1 MRDQSKIRQETLTMD
16 DITAVNRLD
25 RRSFLQNVGMLGLAA
40 ALPQMMAE
48 AQSADVHGADLKTP
62 SGKPLRGLYPIM
74 ETPFTPDDKL
84 NTDALAAEVKWL
96 NKGRVA
102 GMIWPAFAG
111 SWSTLSDTERIEGAE
126 AILAAGKGG
135 KSAIVIEV
143 QNMAW
148 DTPTAVRYAKHAA
161 AHGADAV
168 GAIPLNN
175 GWNRTDQEIL
185 DYYKAIGA
193 ATDLPLI
200 VQTRGTVSVDLMIQ
214 MFQQIP
220 TMKATKDEVGDTL
233 ARATELIQ
241 RTDDKLAVWAA
252 GGGTGNNLWTSLPL
266 GIVGLCPTPQYA
278 ELLQQVMELYWAG
291 KKSAAFDMFALVQT
305 FASTVTGASG
315 YMMEARGVFPEGTKS
330 RPQPM
335 EPEAR
340 QGAGGGAGAAGGAAA
355 GAGAGA
361 AAGGGAGGGGRRGG
375 GAAGGGAAGGGGGRG
390 GAPLTDKDKESIKL
404 AIDTYLKPHFRG

>member
-1 MRDQSKIRQETLTMD
+1 MD
-16 DITAVNRLD
+16 DNTAGNRLD
-25 RRSFLQNVGMLGLAA
+25 RRTFLQNVGMLGLAA
-40 ALPQMMAE
+40 ALPQAMAD
-48 AQSADVHGADLKTP
+48 AQVADVHGAELKTP

-74 ETPFTPDDKL
+74 ETPFTADDKL
-84 NTDALAAEVKWL
+84 DTAALAAEVKWL

-102 GMIWPAFAG
+102 GMIWPAWASG
-111 SWSTLSDTERIEGAE
+111 WATMSDAERIEGTE
-126 AILAAGKGG
+126 AMLAAGKGG
-135 KSAIVIEV
+135 RSAIVIEV
-143 QNMAW
+143 QNNAW

-161 AHGADAV
+161 AHGADAI

-175 GWNRTDQEIL
+175 GWNRSDQEIL

-233 ARATELIQ
+233 ARAKELIQ

-252 GGGTGNNLWTSLPL
+252 GGGTGNNLWQALPL

-305 FASTVTGASG
+305 FASTIPGATG

-335 EPEAR
+335 EPEAQR
-340 QGAGGGAGAAGGAAA
+340 AGAPAGGDLGAAGGRAGGGGGAAAGGGAGGG
-355 GAGAGA
+355 GGA
-361 AAGGGAGGGGRRGG
+361 AAGGGAGGGGRRAGGGG
-375 GAAGGGAAGGGGGRG
+375 GAGAGGGGGRG

>member
-1 MRDQSKIRQETLTMD
+1 MD
-16 DITAVNRLD
+16 DITAGNRLD
-25 RRSFLQNVGMLGLAA
+25 RRNFLQNVGMLGIAA
-40 ALPQMMAE
+40 VLPQMMAD
-48 AQSADVHGADLKTP
+48 AQVVDVHGAELKTP

-74 ETPFTPDDKL
+74 ETPFTADDKL
-84 NTDALAAEVKWL
+84 DTASLAAEVKWL

-102 GMIWPAFAG
+102 GMIWPAFAS
-111 SWSTLSDTERIEGAE
+111 SWSSLSDAERIEGTE

-161 AHGADAV
+161 AHGADAI

-175 GWNRTDQEIL
+175 GWNRSDQEIL
-185 DYYKAIGA
+185 DYYKAIGS

-200 VQTRGTVSVDLMIQ
+200 VQTRGTVSVDLMIE
-214 MFQQIP
+214 MYKQIP

-252 GGGTGNNLWTSLPL
+252 GGGTGNNLWVALPL

-305 FASTVTGASG
+305 FASTFSGASG

-340 QGAGGGAGAAGGAAA
+340 QGGGGGAAVGGGAASGGGAAAAGGGAGG
-355 GAGAGA
+355 GA
-361 AAGGGAGGGGRRGG
+361 AAGGGAGGGRR
-375 GAAGGGAAGGGGGRG
+375 AGGGGGGAGGGGGRG
-390 GAPLTDKDKESIKL
+390 GAPLTDKDKEAIKL